1 RRKVRGKKGSI
12 YEEAYLVDSLAKL
25 IDRVRVHQSAVRDMN
40 WALIKF
46 SWLKAAAEL
55 QSLFAGLVET
65 VLECEKF
72 VFDEQRM
79 QMRLDANGIPEPV
92 PLEVNDQGLASQ
104 PKLPKP
110 VLPTFAWKIDAIC
123 E

>member
-1 RRKVRGKKGSI
+1 
-12 YEEAYLVDSLAKL
+12 
-25 IDRVRVHQSAVRDMN
+25 
-40 WALIKF
+40 
-46 SWLKAAAEL
+46 
-55 QSLFAGLVET
+55 
-65 VLECEKF
+65 KF